1 MNIQRILG
9 LLLVGITLSFTGCK
23 STQTVVSDGTLNPN
37 LSAKQLIKNNTKNNA
52 DFTTL
57 TSRIKIEIENGNKS
71 QSVNFSLRME
81 KGKVIWLSKLGI
93 VKAMIT
99 PTRVAFYNKLD
110 NTYFDGDFAYLSE
123 LLGTELNFNKVQ
135 SLLLG
140 ESLFPLDHSDY
151 NLSIYEKSYLLQPK
165 QQEDV
170 FEIFLL
176 LNPTHF
182 KMDSQQIAQSE
193 TSRLLQIDYVTYQNV
208 ENEILPEHIKIIA
221 LEKDEELEINIE
233 MKGINLNEDLR
244 FPFKIP
250 SGFDAITLE

>member
-1 MNIQRILG
+1 MRIQRILG
-9 LLLVGITLSFTGCK
+9 FLLVIIVLTFSGCK
-23 STQTVVSDGTLNPN
+23 STQTVVSDGKLNPN
-37 LSAKQLIKNNTKNNA
+37 LSAKQLIKNNAKNNS
-52 DFTTL
+52 DFNSL
-57 TSRIKIEIENGNKS
+57 SARIKIETINGNKS
-71 QSVNFSLRME
+71 QSVGLSLRME
-81 KGKVIWLSKLGI
+81 KDKVIWLSKLGI

-99 PTRVAFYNKLD
+99 PTRVSYYNKLD

-123 LLGTELNFNKVQ
+123 LLGTELNFSKVQ

-140 ESLFPLDHSDY
+140 ESLFPLNHSDY
-151 NLSIYEKSYLLQPK
+151 KLSIYEKSYLLQPK
-165 QQEDV
+165 EQQDV

-193 TSRLLQIDYVTYQNV
+193 TSRLLQIDYLTYQNV
-208 ENEILPEHIKIIA
+208 ENEILPEQTKIIA

-233 MKGINLNEDLR
+233 MKGISLNEDLR

-250 SGFDAITLE
+250 SGFEAITLE